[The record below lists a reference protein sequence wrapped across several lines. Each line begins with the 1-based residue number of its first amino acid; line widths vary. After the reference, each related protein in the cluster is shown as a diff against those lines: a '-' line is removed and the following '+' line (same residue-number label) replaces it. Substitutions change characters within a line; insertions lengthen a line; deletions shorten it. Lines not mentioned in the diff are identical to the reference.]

1 MQVITLTKTQVK
13 NKNKEVNA
21 DVSII
26 VTFENS

>member
-1 MQVITLTKTQVK
+1 MQVITLTKKVK